1 MKPEK
6 VEELIQNHIDMSLSS
21 EQKSLLEKHMEM
33 NSEARS
39 DFERYKKILA
49 VLEADGEVEPPEDFT
64 CRVMQALPE
73 VDFSTG
79 SSGRDAILEHF
90 VRSPLGWVSMA
101 AIFIIV
107 VFSFGKF
114 NSTAT
119 VDPQAQEIVIVEN
132 PDIKGTEQAYKEG
145 KEQAAEMGM
154 SQVGSADVSMSLQ
167 VLDGYVF
174 LSRVSQGGVNYLK
187 GSKEILRPGY
197 VIRTSQ
203 KGSAMIVYS
212 DGKTTLNIKPRTE
225 LKIIDSDI
233 FHLKQGDVWVEI
245 RKKVD
250 RFEVKTDHLIA
261 AVRGTRFSVSAR
273 VVDSASRIPLK
284 TSYSKVNVFEGRVQV
299 RFADKSGA
307 KSSDLE
313 LGDGITV
320 KRDDVEIRRLVESDY
335 LEWDEAQPTKVIELP
350 KANQEIDPSKAFDR

>member
-1 MKPEK
+1 
-6 VEELIQNHIDMSLSS
+6 MSLSS

-39 DFERYKKILA
+39 DFERYQKILA
-49 VLEADGEVEPPEDFT
+49 VLEADSEIEPPEDFT

-73 VDFSTG
+73 IDFSSA
-79 SSGRDAILEHF
+79 SSSRDAIFERF

-101 AIFIIV
+101 AIFIVV

-114 NSTAT
+114 NPTDHA
-119 VDPQAQEIVIVEN
+119 VPQAREIVIAEN
-132 PDIKGTEQAYKEG
+132 PEIESAEQANN
-145 KEQAAEMGM
+145 EQSVETDA
-154 SQVGSADVSMSLQ
+154 SQVGSTSISMSLK

-174 LSRVSQGGVNYLK
+174 LARVNEGGVNYLK
-187 GSKEILRPGY
+187 GSEEILRPGN

-212 DGKTTLNIKPRTE
+212 DGKTALNIKPRTE
-225 LKIIDSDI
+225 LRIIDSNI

-273 VVDSASRIPLK
+273 VVNSASRVPLK
-284 TSYSKVNVFEGRVQV
+284 SSYSKVNVFEGRVRV
-299 RFADKSGA
+299 RFADKTGA

-320 KRDDVEIRRLVESDY
+320 KRDDVEVRRLVEGDY
-335 LEWDEAQPTKVIELP
+335 LEWDEVQPSKVIEVP